1 MKSESLVPE
10 RPVPVVRGTRALVGE
25 EFQRRRA
32 LAGTMLRIAERAGY
46 ELIETPALD
55 LVELHERK
63 SGAAVTTRI
72 VEIGEIGDQ
81 GPICLRPE
89 LTVGVVRS
97 AVEAGMLASG
107 PIRLSVIGSVFRRDE
122 TGSGGLHGIEQIGA
136 ELIGDLSVEADAEV
150 IALADEVL
158 AAAGVGPT
166 TIRLGDVGLI
176 LDAVAEAGLPLE
188 ARKAIVETLADS
200 AAAGKG
206 ISQVE
211 NDLEHWGDWLDEY
224 PSAGN
229 SGTGHSSEA
238 ELKRLYHHLVGPVVG
253 RRTESDILGRLR
265 KKWALADSLPLAL
278 KKAANLVHELGTL
291 SGPASTVLESLGKL
305 PIGPTADKARDRL
318 RRLVELLETRFGI
331 DARRI
336 RIDLGVARGIGFY
349 SGLVFG
355 VHADR
360 AGGEELAGGGRYDGL
375 ASVLGMTDGCDAGV
389 GFAVGLDRVFD
400 CLDRKSDDRPGERT
414 FVISPL
420 ETADAITLEAS
431 CELAKQVRQAGGKAR
446 LSTPADSVL
455 PPGSV
460 LVEID
465 SKGQYRCSDPDA
477 LSQLKAFANK
487 ET

>member
-1 MKSESLVPE
+1 M
-10 RPVPVVRGTRALVGE
+10 GE
-25 EFQRRRA
+25 EYQRRRS
-32 LAGTMLRIAERAGY
+32 LADSMLRIAGSAGY
-46 ELIETPALD
+46 DLIETPALD

-97 AVEAGMLASG
+97 AVESGVLASG
-107 PIRLSVIGSVFRRDE
+107 PVRLSVIGSVFRRDE
-122 TGSGGLHGIEQIGA
+122 TGGGGLHGIEQIGA

-150 IALADEVL
+150 IALADEAL
-158 AAAGVGPT
+158 KIAGVGPT

-224 PSAGN
+224 PSAGS
-229 SGTGHSSEA
+229 SGAGHSSEA

-291 SGPASTVLESLGKL
+291 SGPASSVLDSLGKL
-305 PIGPTADKARDRL
+305 LIGPTAEKARDRL
-318 RRLVELLETRFGI
+318 RTLVNLLETRFGI
-331 DARRI
+331 DSGRI

-355 VHADR
+355 IHADR
-360 AGGEELAGGGRYDGL
+360 AGGQELAGGGRYDGL

-389 GFAVGLDRVFD
+389 GFAIGLDRVFD
-400 CLDRKSDDRPGERT
+400 CLGRENPDCRSERT
-414 FVISPL
+414 FVITPS
-420 ETADAITLEAS
+420 ETASGPAVNAACS
-431 CELAKQVRQAGGKAR
+431 LARRIRQSGGRSRIA
-446 LSTPADSVL
+446 TPADSVL
-455 PPGSV
+455 APGSL

-465 SKGQYRCSDPDA
+465 EKGQFRCTDSDA
-477 LSQLKAFANK
+477 LGKLKSLVNK
-487 ET
+487 DS

>member
-1 MKSESLVPE
+1 M
-10 RPVPVVRGTRALVGE
+10 GE

-32 LAGTMLRIAERAGY
+32 LAETMLRIAERAGY
-46 ELIETPALD
+46 DLIETPALD

-97 AVEAGMLASG
+97 AVESGVLASG

-122 TGSGGLHGIEQIGA
+122 TGGGGLHGIEQIGA

-150 IALADEVL
+150 IALADEAL

-224 PSAGN
+224 PSAGS

-253 RRTESDILGRLR
+253 RRTESDILARLR

-291 SGPASTVLESLGKL
+291 SGPAESVLESLGNL

-318 RRLVELLETRFGI
+318 RRLVDLLETRFGI
-331 DARRI
+331 DAGRI

-355 VHADR
+355 IHADR
-360 AGGEELAGGGRYDGL
+360 AGGEEVAGGGRYDGL

-389 GFAVGLDRVFD
+389 GFAVGLDRVFG
-400 CLDRKSDDRPGERT
+400 CLERNTHNSLSDRT

-420 ETADAITLEAS
+420 ESTEAAS
-431 CELAKQVRQAGGKAR
+431 VKAAYELAGRIRQSGGRAR
-446 LSTPADSVL
+446 LSTSSDSVL
-455 PPGSV
+455 PPGEV
-460 LVEID
+460 LVEMD
-465 SKGQYRCSDPDA
+465 PKGQFRCNDPEA
-477 LSQLKAFANK
+477 LSQLKALANK
-487 ET
+487 DT